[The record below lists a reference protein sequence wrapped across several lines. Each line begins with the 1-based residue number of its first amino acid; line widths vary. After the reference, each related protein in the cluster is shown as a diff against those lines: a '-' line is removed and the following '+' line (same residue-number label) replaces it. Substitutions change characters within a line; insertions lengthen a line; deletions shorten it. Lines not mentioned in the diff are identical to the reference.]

1 MKVMTFEEF
10 AAVNGASRLG
20 IGEAALHR
28 SSNAKSATVHRKQ
41 VIAQFEKDAQ
51 LIALRDQLR
60 HEFDCLVANGE
71 IREPSP
77 LESLKA
83 RANGHP
89 DNQSTQAARRLLI
102 KRGIDWSNP

>member
-10 AAVNGASRLG
+10 AAMNGASRLG

-28 SSNAKSATVHRKQ
+28 SSNTKSAKVHRKQ
-41 VIAQFEKDAQ
+41 VNAQFEKDALLVGLRDRLREEFDL
-51 LIALRDQLR
+51 LIAK
-60 HEFDCLVANGE
+60 GE
-71 IREPSP
+71 IREPSHM
-77 LESLKA
+77 ESLKA

-102 KRGIDWSNP
+102 KRGINWSNP

>member
-10 AAVNGASRLG
+10 ASLNGASRLG

-28 SSNAKSATVHRKQ
+28 SSNAKSSVVHRKQ
-41 VIAQFEKDAQ
+41 VNAQFQKDAQ
-51 LIALRDQLR
+51 LIELRDRLR
-60 HEFDCLVANGE
+60 EEFDSLVANGE

-89 DNQSTQAARRLLI
+89 DNQSTQAARRLLV
-102 KRGIDWSNP
+102 KRGIDWNVA